1 MPPSATDLTATHFSA
16 RRGSTSSANFLKQ
29 GDNVY
34 IFTLN
39 VFGRCGAAL
48 LIMFPTSSVAC
59 VITPL
64 VSNNVSVAITL
75 LVSNVSVDGVICHH
89 VSNLIYRYI
98 FFLTSH
104 MILTNLIVNFCC
116 MHIFHVRSVY
126 IVSKTITAAARYVSK
141 MFENL

>member
-16 RRGSTSSANFLKQ
+16 RRGSTSSTNFLKQ
-29 GDNVY
+29 GNNVY
-34 IFTLN
+34 TLN
-39 VFGRCGAAL
+39 VFGRYCAL
-48 LIMFPTSSVAC
+48 LIMFPTSLVAC

-75 LVSNVSVDGVICHH
+75 LLSNVSVDGVICHH
-89 VSNLIYRYI
+89 VSNLIYRYV

-116 MHIFHVRSVY
+116 KHIFHVRSVY
-126 IVSKTITAAARYVSK
+126 IVSKTITAGRYVSK